1 MSTRFWIIL
10 PFAIITMLLGMTMLV
25 PSVHDL
31 VNEES
36 LNWLQ
41 LLFTLPVMW
50 YGGKDYIVSAWHA
63 ALHHTATMDTLI
75 AVGTTTAFLYSL
87 AGTVAPEMFHAAG
100 QHPHVY
106 FDTTVTVIAL
116 VMLGAMLEERAKH
129 KTSSAM
135 HRLLHLQPNTARI
148 VRNGREEDVATDA
161 LVVGDVI
168 IIRPGERIPID
179 ARIIEGITT
188 VDESMITGESVPVE
202 RGVGD
207 VITGGTINRRGAP
220 TAVVERTGENTTLQ
234 QIMRM
239 VEAAQGSK
247 PPIQRLADSIS
258 SWFVPAVM
266 MIAVA
271 TFVVWFDILPV
282 ETRTAQALVNFVSV
296 LIIACPCALG
306 LATPTA
312 IMVGT
317 GKGTESGLFIRNAE
331 ALETTHRISTVVLDK
346 TGTITVGAPSVT
358 DSVVDPT
365 IDLDNLYSAVHS
377 IESKSEHPLAEAI
390 TTFTGG
396 YGEMLRTVRDIDIEP
411 GMGITACV
419 DDSQYVIGNR
429 MHMSAHS
436 ISRMPLIDSSIA
448 IWERSGRTVVHVAQD
463 GRHVASLA
471 ISDTIRPTSADAIA
485 TMQRMGLRV
494 VLVTGDTQ
502 QTAQAIAAQ
511 VGITEVHA
519 HVLPHEKVEVI
530 QQLRSSGERVAM
542 VGDGINDAPALAA
555 ADTGIAIGSGTDVAM
570 EAAGITLM
578 NNDLRNVP
586 HAVQLSRATMRNI
599 KQNLFFAFI
608 YNVLGIPLAAGILVP
623 TLGWSLDPMI
633 AAAAMAL
640 SSVSVLTNALRLRSF
655 SFQG

>member
-135 HRLLHLQPNTARI
+135 HQLLHLQPNTARI

-396 YGEMLRTVRDIDIEP
+396 YGEMLRTVRNIEIEP

>member
-129 KTSSAM
+129 KTSNAM

-148 VRNGREEDVATDA
+148 VRDGRVEDVATDA

-179 ARIIEGITT
+179 ARIIDGSTT

-247 PPIQRLADSIS
+247 APIQRLADSIS

-282 ETRTAQALVNFVSV
+282 ETRTAQALVNLVSV

-317 GKGTESGLFIRNAE
+317 GKGTESGLLIRSAE

-358 DSVVDPT
+358 DSVVDPI
-365 IDLDNLYSAVHS
+365 IDLDDVYSAVHA

-390 TTFTGG
+390 TTFTSS
-396 YGEMLRTVRDIDIEP
+396 YGELLRAVRDVEIEP
-411 GMGITACV
+411 GMGIAARV
-419 DDSQYVIGNR
+419 DNSQYVIGNHV
-429 MHMSAHS
+429 HMRAHS
-436 ISRMPLIDSSIA
+436 IGMMPLIDESIA
-448 IWERSGRTVVHVAQD
+448 TWERSGCTVVHVAQD

-471 ISDTIRPTSADAIA
+471 ISDTIRPTSADAVA

-494 VLVTGDTQ
+494 VLLTGDTQ
-502 QTAQAIAAQ
+502 ETAQAIAAQ
-511 VGITEVHA
+511 VGIWEIHA
-519 HVLPHEKVEVI
+519 HVLPHEKVVVI
-530 QQLRSSGERVAM
+530 RELQLSGERVAM

-555 ADTGIAIGSGTDVAM
+555 ADVGIAIGSGTDVAM
-570 EAAGITLM
+570 EAADITLM